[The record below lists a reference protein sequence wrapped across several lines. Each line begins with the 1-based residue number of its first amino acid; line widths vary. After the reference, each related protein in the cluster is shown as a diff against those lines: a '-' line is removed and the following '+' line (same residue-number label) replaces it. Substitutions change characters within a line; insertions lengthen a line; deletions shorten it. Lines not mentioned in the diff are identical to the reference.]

1 MAPDSGELAM
11 MMFLAVFVAA
21 VSIAAA
27 FFGGIVPTG
36 AVSAEVLSLAF
47 VAAAA
52 AGASAFDS

>member
-1 MAPDSGELAM
+1 M